1 MVGVRHHDD
10 RAVGAGDRGPGGI
23 RDDGWRLR
31 SGAGYWQYSDRPMKW
46 VPGVGET
53 RVALKRNGSFADLLL
68 GYHKSLGP
76 LTVKAYGGIAY
87 ATSSW
92 LQDGADDGSPGSDFA
107 AKVLVE
113 SWLNLTP
120 VSFAQLDAGWTSLR
134 DTITARARLGYRIT
148 PSLSLG
154 PEAGYWSNIDAESNT
169 GVTAWRYG
177 GVRPLRVGRA
187 ARSRSPPALP
197 TKHTQLIFTPPPTR
211 SCGSD
216 ASEVATGKT
225 RAPIDAS
232 ALPSFNR
239 DRTTVPLSPR
249 SQFRVDPVTLYAK
262 GLMARWSASGRC
274 RCCFSAVG

>member
-1 MVGVRHHDD
+1 LAAGNRPAQRAALCLVAVVATISGGARAEDAKKADKPPLYEISGGGEVVGP
-10 RAVGAGDRGPGGI
+10 AWSAYATTTIAMPALGFGGPGGI

-53 RVALKRNGSFADLLL
+53 RVAVKRNGSFADLLL

-87 ATSSW
+87 ANEQW

-154 PEAGYWSNIDAESNT
+154 PEAGYWSNTDAESNT

-177 GVRPLRVGRA
+177 AFLR
-187 ARSRSPPALP
+187 
-197 TKHTQLIFTPPPTR
+197 F
-211 SCGSD
+211 
-216 ASEVATGKT
+216 E
-225 RAPIDAS
+225 
-232 ALPSFNR
+232 
-239 DRTTVPLSPR
+239 
-249 SQFRVDPVTLYAK
+249 
-262 GLMARWSASGRC
+262 WASGEISL
-274 RCCFSAVG
+274 SAGAADETYATHFYATANALVRF